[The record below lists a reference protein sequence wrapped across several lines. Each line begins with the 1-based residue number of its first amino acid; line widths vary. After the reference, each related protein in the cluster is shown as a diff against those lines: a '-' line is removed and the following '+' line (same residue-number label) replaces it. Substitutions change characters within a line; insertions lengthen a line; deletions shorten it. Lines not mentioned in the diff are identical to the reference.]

1 MGPITH
7 KSTWSRLALSFVG
20 LVMVAGCGAPAQDVA
35 DSSPAAGEA
44 TSGIAAAAPAQVKV
58 AMKVLVL
65 DDGESMAAAITN
77 RLELEGIPASVLK
90 LKEPG
95 RQQVTPDFLAT
106 TAADGVHAN
115 YAGIVLPGADSS
127 KLSAAERTVLQQY
140 GKTFKVRSVET
151 NPSDNKVIP
160 APRYEGPLDGA
171 SAQVTEAGRQGD
183 FSYLKES
190 ISLDND
196 SDAEAVWGV
205 LTAKS
210 LRPAAGAEFVPLVTT
225 RLPKTDIQAP
235 LIAEQRLDGQES
247 LLLGLNGDSAQAPVQ
262 VLNHGVVKWLTRG
275 VSTSVNRNYV
285 SVHIDDVL
293 LPNAQWSTDGQCE
306 VGRNCPTEHSDLG
319 PIRMVADDVPAL
331 VDWQKKSG
339 IYLDVVMNGAG
350 AGQYAVDH
358 GGQDPLMES
367 VKAHKDDLRLIS
379 HTWTHRF
386 LGCDRELQP
395 DDWKCQTDAAG
406 NTRWLDQKT
415 VSEELVKNTEF
426 MAKNDLSN
434 YDPKELVTGEHS
446 GLVHAPQQMADN
458 PNLAPAIDAAGIT
471 WVASDDSEEGEHWP
485 RALGGATTVPRH
497 PIDLDYN
504 TPTGVQVVSQRNHL
518 FTSKADGGSGICE
531 TDEKYAPCK
540 APLDLAS
547 GFANV
552 IAPNEGKKIFEH
564 SASNDPRPHYAHQ
577 ANLAGERLMYPV
589 MDIAL
594 AEYRATY
601 ADNTPLLNPTMT
613 KAGEVLVNQ
622 RRWIER
628 HGQVEA
634 TVAGQIVTLRNNDP
648 RDVQVP
654 VTAPE
659 GVRKV
664 ISGQVGP
671 EFGEAYSGSRSAW
684 AAVPAHGEIV
694 LQLDQQ
700 SGFATQASWPATA
713 KGK

>member
-1 MGPITH
+1 MERISL
-7 KSTWSRLALSFVG
+7 KSTWSRLAVSCVG
-20 LVMVAGCGAPAQDVA
+20 LLMVAGCAAPSEDAV
-35 DSSPAAGEA
+35 DSPPVDGQA
-44 TSGIAAAAPAQVKV
+44 TSAVAAAAPAQVKV
-58 AMKVLVL
+58 AMQVLVL

-77 RLELEGIPASVLK
+77 RLELEGIPATVVK

-95 RQQVTPDFLAT
+95 RQQVTGDFLAT
-106 TAADGVHAN
+106 TDADGVHAN
-115 YAGIVLPGADSS
+115 YAGIVLPSADSIT
-127 KLSAAERTVLQQY
+127 LSAAERSVLQQY
-140 GKTFKVRSVET
+140 WKTFKVRSVET
-151 NPSDNKVIP
+151 NPSDNKVVP
-160 APRYEGPLDGA
+160 APRFEGPLDGA

-183 FSYLKES
+183 FSYLNES
-190 ISLDND
+190 INLD
-196 SDAEAVWGV
+196 SDAEPVWGV

-235 LIAEQRLDGQES
+235 LVAEQRLDGHES
-247 LLLGLNGDSAQAPVQ
+247 LLLGFNGDDAQAPVQ

-275 VSTSVNRNYV
+275 VSTSVNRNYM

-293 LPNAQWSTDGQCE
+293 LPNAQWSAEGQCE
-306 VGRNCPTEHSDLG
+306 VGRNCPTEHADLA
-319 PIRMVADDVPAL
+319 PIRMVPDDVPAL
-331 VDWQKKSG
+331 VDWQKKNG
-339 IYLDVVMNGAG
+339 VYLDVVLNGAG
-350 AGQYAVDH
+350 AGQYAAKN

-367 VKAHKDDLRLIS
+367 VKANKEALRLIN

-386 LGCDRELQP
+386 LGCERELQP

-406 NTRWLDQKT
+406 NILWLDQKT

-426 MAKNDLSN
+426 MAKNDLVN

-446 GLVHAPQQMADN
+446 GLVHAPQQMTDN

-471 WVASDDSEEGEHWP
+471 WVASDDSEEGEYWP
-485 RALGGATTVPRH
+485 RPLGGATTVPRH

-504 TPTGVQVVSQRNHL
+504 TPTAVQVVSQYNHM
-518 FTSKADGGSGICE
+518 FASKADGGSGVCE
-531 TDEKYAPCK
+531 TNEKYGPCK
-540 APLDLAS
+540 APLDLTS

-552 IAPNEGKKIFEH
+552 IAPAEGKKIFEH

-577 ANLAGERLMYPV
+577 TNLAGERLMYPV

-601 ADNTPLLNPTMT
+601 AANTPLLNPTMT
-613 KAGEVLVNQ
+613 EAGEAMVNQ
-622 RRWIER
+622 RQWIER
-628 HGQVEA
+628 HGQIEA

-648 RDVQVP
+648 RDVRVP

-664 ISGQVGP
+664 VSGQVGP
-671 EFGEAYSGSRSAW
+671 EFGDVYSGSRSAW
-684 AAVPAHGEIV
+684 VTVPARGEIV